1 MNNQERVLPTGRTI
15 VQQIEHQ
22 LKVEKAD
29 PRPLNCPCGGPR
41 PVVPFTFCR
50 MWNREAAEK
59 GAPSSD
65 GIHIFTVPM
74 CESCYERFLLGHC
87 IREAE

>member
-1 MNNQERVLPTGRTI
+1 MNHKEKVLPTGRTL

-22 LKVEKAD
+22 LKKEKAD
-29 PRPLNCPCGGPR
+29 PRPLNCPCGVMG

-50 MWNREAAEK
+50 MWNTEAGK
-59 GAPSSD
+59 PDAPV
-65 GIHIFTVPM
+65 FTVSM

-87 IREAE
+87 VREAD